1 MMRYVNSKI
10 TVRGIMAKKP
20 KKFILSAYM
29 KNAVRR
35 LSYKFRSRSEAL
47 IAVRIPR
54 PADWP
59 NKRVQYVVPCA
70 SCGFLFEQGET
81 QCDHIDPIIPTSGW
95 PQAPKSELYECT
107 TDDKDMNV
115 LVYRTFVPAKRLQI
129 MCRPCHKEKSNA
141 ENAIRRAK

>member
-1 MMRYVNSKI
+1 M
-10 TVRGIMAKKP
+10 

-59 NKRVQYVVPCA
+59 NKRVQYVVPC
-70 SCGFLFEQGET
+70 SKCGELFEQGDT
-81 QCDHIDPIIPTSGW
+81 QCDHIEPIIPVSGW
-95 PQAPKSELYECT
+95 PSAPKSDLYSCQEE
-107 TDDKDMNV
+107 DKDMNV
-115 LVYRTFVPAKRLQI
+115 LVYRTFVPATRLQI
-129 MCRPCHKEKSNA
+129 MCKPCHKEKSA
-141 ENAIRRAK
+141 LENATRRGK